1 MSDLVE
7 LVRATMTP
15 LAVAPA
21 GMAPKLSRLEGIR
34 AVVFDLY
41 GTLLISD
48 AGGERSGPEPDPE
61 GLPGIGDLLGKTIVL
76 HHERRRAAG
85 VPMWEELERIILRHE
100 CRVHPVWPMPGAIE
114 LLGELRARGLVIG
127 IISNAQFYTLPVME
141 GVFGAGLDD
150 LGFHQDLRLFS
161 FEEGEGKPSSR
172 LFEALREKAAV
183 HGIAASE
190 IFYLGNDW
198 KKDVLPARAAGFRTG
213 LFAGDVRSLRL
224 GEVTEEE
231 ALESVDAVITDLAE
245 VSGLF

>member
-1 MSDLVE
+1 
-7 LVRATMTP
+7 
-15 LAVAPA
+15 
-21 GMAPKLSRLEGIR
+21 
-34 AVVFDLY
+34 
-41 GTLLISD
+41 
-48 AGGERSGPEPDPE
+48 
-61 GLPGIGDLLGKTIVL
+61 
-76 HHERRRAAG
+76 
-85 VPMWEELERIILRHE
+85 
-100 CRVHPVWPMPGAIE
+100 MPGAIE

-150 LGFHQDLRLFS
+150 LGFHPDLRLFS

-172 LFEALREKAAV
+172 LFEALREKAAA

-231 ALESVDAVITDLAE
+231 AWESVDAVITDLAE